1 VTDDP
6 QVLRPLLLV
15 VVWHGHVLLDV
26 WNDHAADSKFRQFRS
41 RAPFV
46 MHTQG
51 VEIPRDA
58 ALRKEGK
65 KDVIYSPF
73 PTVH

>member
-1 VTDDP
+1 
-6 QVLRPLLLV
+6 
-15 VVWHGHVLLDV
+15 
-26 WNDHAADSKFRQFRS
+26 
-41 RAPFV
+41 

-51 VEIPRDA
+51 VEMPRDA

>member
-1 VTDDP
+1 
-6 QVLRPLLLV
+6 
-15 VVWHGHVLLDV
+15 
-26 WNDHAADSKFRQFRS
+26 
-41 RAPFV
+41 

-51 VEIPRDA
+51 AGMPRDEA
-58 ALRKEGK
+58 MRKEGK